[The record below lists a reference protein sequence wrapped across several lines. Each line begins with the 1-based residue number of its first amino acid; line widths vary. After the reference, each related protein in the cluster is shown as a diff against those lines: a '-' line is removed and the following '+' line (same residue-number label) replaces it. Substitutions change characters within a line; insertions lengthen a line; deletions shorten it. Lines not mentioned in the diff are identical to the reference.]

1 MSSNEPNLSI
11 DTRRYFLQAL
21 RKVLRPIIRLMIRSG
36 VLYDEFTDM
45 ARAAYVESAVRDG
58 IRDIVRPTRDQI
70 ALVTGIAR
78 DRIDHYIDNFHPLPA
93 VKTLPAQVMSEILHR
108 WHTDPQYQGPSGT
121 PLELDLDESSEQSF
135 QKLVSQV
142 DTDTDP
148 DLILNDLLHSGMVV
162 HSGDTRVRA
171 MSRHFIWPNGD
182 AGGIDHFATS
192 FERLVET
199 HAHNFSHPDSKDK
212 RLERSVFADRGLPE
226 ELLPNFHSFAR
237 ERAEQ
242 FLVDLDDWIGLHS
255 EESPNPVDERL
266 EVGVGLFFYVDP
278 PPDDTGIATLVQS
291 RHNWAAAAKE
301 SGE

>member
-21 RKVLRPIIRLMIRSG
+21 RKVLRPIIRLMIQWG
-36 VLYDEFTDM
+36 VFYDEFADV
-45 ARAAYVESAVRDG
+45 ARAAYVESAVSDG
-58 IRDIVRPTRDQI
+58 IRDIRHPTRDQV

-78 DRIDHYIDNFHPLPA
+78 DRVDHYIDNFRPLPA
-93 VKTLPAQVMSEILHR
+93 VKTLPAQAMTEILHR
-108 WHTDPQYQGPSGT
+108 WHTDPHYQGPSGA
-121 PLELDLDESSEQSF
+121 PLELDLDASSEQSF
-135 QKLVSQV
+135 QKLVFQV
-142 DTDTDP
+142 DKDAKP
-148 DLILNDLLHSGMVV
+148 DLVLNDLLRSGMVA
-162 HSGDTRVRA
+162 HSGDSRVRA
-171 MSRHFIWPNGD
+171 MTRHFIWPNGD

-255 EESPNPVDERL
+255 EESPDPVEERF

-278 PPDDTGIATLVQS
+278 PPDDTGITALVQS
-291 RHNWAAAAKE
+291 RHNWAPAAKG